1 MNVRSLALEEL
12 AAHVRRVPHDVIASM
27 ELAERV
33 LDGTGDFVRPPESA
47 AEVDRRED

>member
-1 MNVRSLALEEL
+1 MNVYRLTTKEL

-33 LDGTGDFVRPPESA
+33 LGGTGDFVRPPVPV
-47 AEVDRRED
+47 AEADRRED